1 MTAPGQRAPLA
12 VIFALGLTQIIGYGT
27 LYYSFSILAPEMAQD
42 LGWTVDQVFGIFSG
56 ALLIGGVLAPVAG
69 RWMDQFGASRLMVI
83 GSIVSAATL
92 VFCALSY
99 HPAIYTAGLIALEV
113 AAALVLYPAAFAAL
127 VEIAPH
133 SAGRSITYLTLIAGF
148 ASTLFWP
155 LTTMLHAHLD
165 WRAIYLV
172 FAALNIIICLP
183 LHIWILRHR
192 AIRTANG
199 QAESALPA
207 PVIGALPADRRR
219 RGFYLASAAFALQGF
234 TLSAMLVH
242 MVPML
247 TTLGLGASAVLVGTL
262 FGPSQVLSRFINMV
276 FGTSLSPPMLA
287 VLSAVFMSSGIIV
300 LTVSGHWLPGAIA
313 FAVLLGLGSG
323 INSIVQGSLP
333 LWLFGSEGYGT
344 VTGQMA
350 AMRMVLSATAPFLFA
365 VVSEQAGMA
374 TALGLT
380 AALGLLGMAG
390 FAAVWQGT
398 AVRPL
403 PQST

>member
-1 MTAPGQRAPLA
+1 MTVPAQRAPLA
-12 VIFALGLTQIIGYGT
+12 FILALGLTQIIGYGT
-27 LYYSFSILAPEMAQD
+27 LYYSFSILAPDMARD

-56 ALLIGGVLAPVAG
+56 ALLVGGVIAPVTG
-69 RWMDQFGASRLMVI
+69 RWMDRYGASRLMVI
-83 GSIVSAATL
+83 GSVVSAATL

-99 HPAIYTAGLIALEV
+99 HPAIYTLSLISLEV

-155 LTTMLHAHLD
+155 LTTALHAYLD
-165 WRAIYLV
+165 WREIYLV
-172 FAALNIIICLP
+172 FAGLNIVVCLP
-183 LHIWILRHR
+183 LHAWIMRNR
-192 AIRTANG
+192 SGANG
-199 QAESALPA
+199 NDAAEATLPI
-207 PVIGALPADRRR
+207 PVVGALSSERRR
-219 RGFYLASAAFALQGF
+219 WGFYLASAAFALQGF

-247 TTLGLGASAVLVGTL
+247 TTLGLGASAVMVGTL

-276 FGTSLSPPMLA
+276 FGRDMQPPMLA
-287 VLSAVFMSSGIIV
+287 ILSAAFMVGGIVVLLMSGD
-300 LTVSGHWLPGAIA
+300 WLPGAML

-350 AMRMVLSATAPFLFA
+350 ALRLVLSATAPFIFA
-365 VVSEQAGMA
+365 VMTEQAGIPMA
-374 TALGLT
+374 LAITALVG
-380 AALGLLGMAG
+380 AIGMAG
-390 FAAVWQGT
+390 FLVIWRAI
-398 AVRPL
+398 
-403 PQST
+403 